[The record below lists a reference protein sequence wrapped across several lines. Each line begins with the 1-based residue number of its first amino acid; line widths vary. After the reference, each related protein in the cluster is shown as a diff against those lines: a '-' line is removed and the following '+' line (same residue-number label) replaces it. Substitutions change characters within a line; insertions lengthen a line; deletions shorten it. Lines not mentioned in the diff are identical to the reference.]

1 MDYVYIALLALAGF
15 LIGGAYTLW
24 KSMKLIAILLLVGA
38 VLAGAG
44 AVAWWISTT

>member
-1 MDYVYIALLALAGF
+1 MDWIYIALLAVAGF

-24 KSMKLIAILLLVGA
+24 KSMKLVAILLVVGA

-44 AVAWWISTT
+44 AVAWWLSTP